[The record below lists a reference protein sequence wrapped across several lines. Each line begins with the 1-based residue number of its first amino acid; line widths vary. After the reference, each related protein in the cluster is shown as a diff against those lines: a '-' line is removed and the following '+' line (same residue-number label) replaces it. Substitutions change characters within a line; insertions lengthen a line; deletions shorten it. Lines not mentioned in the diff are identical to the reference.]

1 MTQKYTTA
9 GSLLIKHSL
18 PTEAAKA
25 HFNPYQKLDKGGVS
39 NLVNMI
45 LKHGGPAAGE
55 TINDLAKKFF
65 NVATD
70 IGATT
75 PLSDYINDS
84 EERRTLIDEFDF
96 KAQKILN
103 SNKPAGDKDKEL
115 LSLITEYETKVQK
128 QNLAYLVGKGSVA
141 AKMAQTGARGNPKQL
156 AAGTATPLISNNL
169 SGEIVPVIIRH
180 SFAEGMTPA
189 EQTALS
195 YMGRG
200 NSVLTQMATSKPGAL
215 FKRLGPTVYHEVVSI
230 TDCGTKNG
238 INIPIS
244 DKKSII
250 GRYEAGTNRLVTDQF
265 YKEQAQSGK
274 KFIKCRS
281 PMTCEAHDGVCI
293 KCFGLMGNGLPPEIG
308 ENVGVIAAQSV
319 SEVLTQSILS
329 TKHKASVGERKGNA
343 YEQASNLM
351 RNPTENFQDEATL
364 AQHNGK
370 VTHISKTTL
379 GDHNVYVGDTAH
391 FVPQAQAL
399 TVREGDEVRTGE
411 AISSGVINPRKLVQL
426 RGLGA
431 GRRYMANELR
441 EIYGG
446 GLDPRHFEIIAKNL
460 LKYVQVEDPG
470 QTGFL
475 PGQVIN
481 VGEAEKYL
489 RTGTK
494 EIPVDHAEGA
504 VLAKGTH
511 ELTPGTLLDENH
523 IADLKSKGVDKIKVS
538 GSGLKVIPVV
548 PGLESAKNYDSNW
561 VSRLAFTRL
570 KDTLTDS
577 AAVGDESLVH
587 STDPIPSY
595 IIGREFGQGEDGA
608 Y

>member
-25 HFNPYQKLDKGGVS
+25 HYDPYKSLDKGGVS

-45 LKHGGPAAGE
+45 LKYGGPGAGE
-55 TINDLAKKFF
+55 TINDLAKQFF

-84 EERRTLIDEFDF
+84 EERTTLIDEFDF

-103 SNKPAGDKDKEL
+103 TTKSQAEKDKDL
-115 LSLITEYETKVQK
+115 LSLITEYENKVQK
-128 QNLAYLVGKGSVA
+128 QNLAYLVSKGSVA

-169 SGEIVPVIIRH
+169 SGEIVPVVIKH

-200 NSVLTQMATSKPGAL
+200 NSVLTQLATSKPGAL
-215 FKRLGPTVYHEVVSI
+215 FKRLGPTVYHEVITI

-250 GRYEAGTNRLVTDQF
+250 GRYEAETNRLISDQY
-265 YKEQAQSGK
+265 YKECVQSSR
-274 KFIKCRS
+274 KFVKCRS
-281 PMTCEAHDGVCI
+281 AMTCEAHDGICV

-308 ENVGVIAAQSV
+308 ENVGVIAAQSI

-370 VTHISKTTL
+370 ITHISTTAL
-379 GDHNVYVGDTAH
+379 GDHNVYVKDTAH
-391 FVPQAQAL
+391 FVPQAQTLNVA
-399 TVREGDEVRTGE
+399 VGDEVKTGE
-411 AISSGVINPRKLVQL
+411 ALSSGVINPRKLVQL

-446 GLDPRHFEIIAKNL
+446 GLDPRHFEIVAKNL

-470 QTGFL
+470 QTGFM
-475 PGQVIN
+475 PGQVVS
-481 VGEAEKYL
+481 VGEAEKFL

-494 EIPVDHAEGA
+494 EIPVGSAEGA
-504 VLAKGTH
+504 VLAKGVH
-511 ELTPGTLLDENH
+511 ELTPGTLLDANH
-523 IADLKSKGVDKIKVS
+523 IEELEHKGVKTVKVT
-538 GSGLKVIPVV
+538 GSGLTVTPIV

-570 KDTLTDS
+570 KDTITDS
-577 AAVGDESLVH
+577 AAVGDSSDIH
-587 STDPIPSY
+587 STDPVPSY
-595 IIGREFGQGEDGA
+595 IIGREFGEGENGA